1 MTASGLAMILI
12 GWVWAKYLEPIHD
25 PYPTY
30 WQTCALLVLLFGVIS
45 FCTGIVIFVAKVMP

>member
-1 MTASGLAMILI
+1 MILI

-45 FCTGIVIFVAKVMP
+45 FCTGIVMFVAKVMP